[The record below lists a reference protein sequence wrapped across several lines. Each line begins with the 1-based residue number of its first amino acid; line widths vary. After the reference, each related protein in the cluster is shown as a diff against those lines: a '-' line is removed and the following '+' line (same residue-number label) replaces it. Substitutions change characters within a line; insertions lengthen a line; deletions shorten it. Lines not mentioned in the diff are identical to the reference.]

1 MDKPFVIEFAGPPKS
16 GKTTILERIK
26 YCIPFTLSI
35 KNEVSFSSP
44 VEKKKP
50 LKYMEWSANELINR
64 IITEEEITRKQVI
77 IIDCGIAS
85 QLALL
90 DAFEKSGRIALS
102 DMGLSDLIRK
112 HLLMNLQR
120 EDMIVY
126 VRINFSKEADR
137 IKNYKFPKGSIMN
150 EPFLQVFNESYEEV
164 MRSLKKK
171 GMAEILEVDGE
182 LDPEKNAERVNTE
195 IIKFYKKRKSKY

>member
-1 MDKPFVIEFAGPPKS
+1 MTEKPFIIEFAGPPKS
-16 GKTTILERIK
+16 GKTSILERIK
-26 YCIPFTLSI
+26 YQIPFSLSI
-35 KNEVSFSSP
+35 LNEVSFSSP

-64 IITEEEITRKQVI
+64 TITEEEITRKQVI

-90 DAFEKSGRIALS
+90 DAFERSGRIALS
-102 DMGLSDLIRK
+102 EMRFSDLIRK

-126 VRINFSKEADR
+126 VRINFKKETER
-137 IKNYKFPKGSIMN
+137 IKNYRFPKGSIMN
-150 EPFLQVFNESYEEV
+150 EPFLRVFSESYEEV
-164 MRSLKKK
+164 MQSLKKNK
-171 GMAEILEVDGE
+171 KPRILEVDGE
-182 LDPEKNAERVNTE
+182 LDPDRNAEMVASE
-195 IIKFYKKRKSKY
+195 IEKLYKIRKK

>member
-126 VRINFSKEADR
+126 VRINFNKEADR

-182 LDPEKNAERVNTE
+182 LDPEKNAEMVNKE
-195 IIKFYKKRKSKY
+195 IIKLYKKKRK

>member
-102 DMGLSDLIRK
+102 DMNLSNLIRK

-120 EDMIVY
+120 EDLIIY

-150 EPFLQVFNESYEEV
+150 EPFLQVFNESYEKV

-182 LDPEKNAERVNTE
+182 LDPEKNAEMVNRE
-195 IIKFYKKRKSKY
+195 IIKLYKKKRK

>member
-102 DMGLSDLIRK
+102 DMNLSNLIRK

-120 EDMIVY
+120 EDLIIY

-137 IKNYKFPKGSIMN
+137 IKNYRFPKGSIMN

-164 MRSLKKK
+164 MHSLKKK
-171 GMAEILEVDGE
+171 GMAEIIEVDGA
-182 LDPEKNAERVNTE
+182 LDPEKNAEMVNRE
-195 IIKFYKKRKSKY
+195 IIKLYKKKRK